1 MIRKTV
7 LTIATATVISAA
19 ALGATASTA
28 SAGVKVYLG
37 HGGWGHGWSH
47 RWHGGGYGHYNPC
60 RRWLRKYN
68 WSGRYR
74 YLRRYRRCMRR
85 YY

>member
-1 MIRKTV
+1 MIRKTI

-28 SAGVKVYLG
+28 SAGFKVYFNHGYG
-37 HGGWGHGWSH
+37 HGGWRHGWGH
-47 RWHGGGYGHYNPC
+47 GGYGHYKPC

-68 WSGRYR
+68 WSGRHR
-74 YLRRYRRCMRR
+74 FLRKYRRCMR

>member
-1 MIRKTV
+1 MIRKTI

-37 HGGWGHGWSH
+37 HGGYGHGWH
-47 RWHGGGYGHYNPC
+47 
-60 RRWLRKYN
+60 
-68 WSGRYR
+68 
-74 YLRRYRRCMRR
+74 
-85 YY
+85 